1 MFPRRRSIKL
11 VDVAGI
17 RIGVDPSWFIA
28 LFLLIFLLNGSFR
41 NTLDS
46 SSTVAYVTTVATV
59 LLFFGSL
66 IVHELGH
73 AVAARRRGIQVTGI
87 ELFLFGGLTR
97 MSREPATPGEEL
109 EIAAAGP
116 AGTLLFALV
125 CLAVGVA
132 AVGWSQLWHAVV
144 LSTAIHI
151 TPVLLALAWL
161 IPMNVLILVFNLVPA
176 YPLDGG
182 RIARA
187 IVWRATGDR
196 ERGSR
201 AAAKS
206 GQWFA
211 IVLVGIGLWL
221 LLRGSLIGAWLLML
235 SFLMWQSAKGALVQ
249 SAVASR
255 INTVRVGDVMDRDPL
270 TLPSITPL
278 ADALDQFF
286 HRYAAVWLPVTDES
300 GHFLGISQRERVQAA
315 TDDGNGWLTVASVL
329 DGDVASLEVSEDRPL
344 TEVLGS
350 EAMGRLGAVVAVD
363 RDGMLRGVITADQ
376 VRRALQA
383 AFATPL
389 A

>member
-17 RIGVDPSWFIA
+17 RIGVDPTWFVA
-28 LFLLIFLLNGSFR
+28 LFLLIFLLSGSFR

-73 AVAARRRGIQVTGI
+73 AVAARRHGIQVTGI
-87 ELFLFGGLTR
+87 DLFLFGGLTR
-97 MSREPATPGEEL
+97 MSREPATAGEEF
-109 EIAAAGP
+109 EIAVAGP

-125 CLAVGVA
+125 CLVVGVA
-132 AVGWSQLWHAVV
+132 AVGWHQLWDAVV
-144 LSTAIHI
+144 LATAVHV

-161 IPMNVLILVFNLVPA
+161 IPMNLLILVFNLVPA

-187 IVWRATGDR
+187 IVWRTTGDR
-196 ERGSR
+196 ERGTR

-211 IVLVGIGLWL
+211 ILLAGIGIWL

-235 SFLMWQSAKGALVQ
+235 SFLTWQSAKGSLLQ
-249 SAVASR
+249 SAVATR

-286 HRYAAVWLPVTDES
+286 LRYAAVWLPVTDES
-300 GHFLGISQRERVQAA
+300 GRFLGISQRERVQAA
-315 TDDGNGWLTVASVL
+315 NDDGNGWLTVASML
-329 DGDVASLEVSEDRPL
+329 DGDVASVEVNEDRPL

-376 VRRALQA
+376 IRRALQA
-383 AFATPL
+383 AFATPI
-389 A
+389 

>member
-286 HRYAAVWLPVTDES
+286 HRYAAVWLQVTDES

>member
-11 VDVAGI
+11 IDVAGI

-41 NTLDS
+41 NTLNS
-46 SSTVAYVTTVATV
+46 SSTVAYATTVATV

-73 AVAARRRGIQVTGI
+73 ALAARRRGIQVTGI

-97 MSREPATPGEEL
+97 MSREPTTPGEEL

-132 AVGWSQLWHAVV
+132 AVGWNQLWHAVV

-187 IVWRATGDR
+187 VVWRATGDR
-196 ERGSR
+196 ERGTR

-211 IVLVGIGLWL
+211 ILLAGIGIWL

-249 SAVASR
+249 SAVTTR
-255 INTVRVGDVMDRDPL
+255 INTVRVADVMDREPV

-278 ADALDQFF
+278 TDALDQFF
-286 HRYAAVWLPVTDES
+286 HRYAAVWLPVTDED
-300 GHFLGISQRERVQAA
+300 GRFLGISQRARVQAA
-315 TDDGNGWLTVASVL
+315 NDEGNGWLTVASVL
-329 DGDVASLEVSEDRPL
+329 DGDVASIEVSEDRPL

-383 AFATPL
+383 AFATPV
-389 A
+389 